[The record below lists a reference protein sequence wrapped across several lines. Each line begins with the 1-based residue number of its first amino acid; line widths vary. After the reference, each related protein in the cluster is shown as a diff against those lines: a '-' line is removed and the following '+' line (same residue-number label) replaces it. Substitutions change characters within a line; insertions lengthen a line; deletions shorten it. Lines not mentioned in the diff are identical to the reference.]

1 MRCVNIV
8 CRTWTGRP
16 RYLPI
21 DQPGR
26 VSQRCLDVLWFQVWI
41 GIQNLFPF
49 HAFGKQTQ
57 DQGDG
62 DAHAPNAGAPAL
74 HVGIKGDAIQEAVV
88 SNPP

>member
-1 MRCVNIV
+1 MCEHCMSHVDGPSALLTHRP
-8 CRTWTGRP
+8 TGSRKP
-16 RYLPI
+16 ALPGCP
-21 DQPGR
+21 QVPGMD
-26 VSQRCLDVLWFQVWI
+26 S
-41 GIQNLFPF
+41 IQNLFPF